1 MEAEIKK
8 VLDFKRV
15 GYTTHEQR
23 LQREYSYY
31 YPNREY
37 SGKMEDVK
45 LKKVDDGTF
54 VDNGYR

>member
-1 MEAEIKK
+1 MIKEIM
-8 VLDFKRV
+8 DFKNE
-15 GYTTHEQR
+15 THYDERQN

-31 YPNREY
+31 HPNRDFEM
-37 SGKMEDVK
+37 KMEDTK